1 MTIRLAPRIAASVAC
16 AVAETLVGPLVEAL
30 IDTLVGAVMVRA
42 PYHRGAKPSQAGRA
56 AIYGSACAIPIAAS

>member
-16 AVAETLVGPLVEAL
+16 AVAETLVEAL
-30 IDTLVGAVMVRA
+30 VATLVGAVMVRA

-56 AIYGSACAIPIAAS
+56 AIYGSSCAIPIAAS